1 MDPAVSLPTR
11 ANDSALGI
19 KPKPPKQ
26 AAIKP
31 AEITTLVLNGTTI
44 AGLARETSFKLAQAG
59 FHTVQLP
66 ATAHAD
72 TPTAT
77 YTGTSSTTT
86 RSSRTRRRQRSG

>member
-1 MDPAVSLPTR
+1 
-11 ANDSALGI
+11 
-19 KPKPPKQ
+19 
-26 AAIKP
+26 
-31 AEITTLVLNGTTI
+31 VLNGTTI

-77 YTGTSSTTT
+77 YTGNFVYYDYGPAE
-86 RSSRTRRRQRSG
+86 RAGGSGAAEGRNGA